1 MIIRLLK
8 LKVSSPLY
16 TPQPT
21 QCPERIRYEKNISHS
36 FKTLFWKKLMRKQS
50 EGETSSLFS
59 SKSSSFLFLHNK
71 FKSIY
76 YKYTVVPPLIFCSFQ
91 VKPSTL
97 FVQSLQEE
105 VSRDHLILNHD
116 IITYSN
122 GWHNP
127 LPVRT
132 QNAWICP

>member
-1 MIIRLLK
+1 MIIRL

-105 VSRDHLILNHD
+105 VSRDHLILNCD
-116 IITYSN
+116 IIHSSL
-122 GWHNP
+122 WHHFS
-127 LPVRT
+127 PVPT
-132 QNAWICP
+132 AQHAWICHW